1 MVSLAWHTL
10 RLDLGISAR
19 DDYIECILV
28 VHEIQLPLLDLF
40 RPPETLSE
48 QGYYDEFWSAGLF
61 KAFR

>member
-19 DDYIECILV
+19 DDYITCILV

-48 QGYYDEFWSAGLF
+48 QGYYDEF
-61 KAFR
+61 